1 MAFLT
6 YTNGTMIWYSSA
18 GIINFFDMFYTTT
31 NKRDKTYSGY
41 PLLTTTYFSKNQMND
56 IFIHFGIKKYLKK
69 GAHAFIKHYS
79 SKP

>member
-31 NKRDKTYSGY
+31 KKRHNLFWLPITNYNF
-41 PLLTTTYFSKNQMND
+41 TKNQMND
-56 IFIHFGIKKYLKK
+56 IFIHFGIKK
-69 GAHAFIKHYS
+69 
-79 SKP
+79 